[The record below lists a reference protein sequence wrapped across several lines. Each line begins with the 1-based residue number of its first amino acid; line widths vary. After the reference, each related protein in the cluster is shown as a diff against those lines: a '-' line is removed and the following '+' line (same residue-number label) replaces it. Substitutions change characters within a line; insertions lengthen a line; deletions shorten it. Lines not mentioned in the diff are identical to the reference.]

1 MKSGI
6 DKKVDVVFCGWQEN
20 GDGRSILLV
29 TEIKSNSTVEYD
41 PGKHKGLNVKKKNK
55 DGREDLKR
63 LPGREGKL
71 LVIMRE
77 SIAQQQ
83 ALIKELVE
91 DGLSQNRVIIKL
103 KRELKWKKTSEIDI
117 KGLRA
122 L

>member
-1 MKSGI
+1 MEEN
-6 DKKVDVVFCGWQEN
+6 KKVDVVFCGWQEN

-29 TEIKSNSTVEYD
+29 TEIESNSTLTYD
-41 PGKHKGLNVKKKNK
+41 PVKHNGLNVRKKERNRNK
-55 DGREDLKR
+55 AFIRVLRRERGMVEILK
-63 LPGREGKL
+63 
-71 LVIMRE
+71 E

-103 KRELKWKKTSEIDI
+103 KQELKLKKTSEIDI

>member
-29 TEIKSNSTVEYD
+29 TEIESNSTMVYD
-41 PGKHKGLNVKKKNK
+41 PVKHNGLNVKKKNRNRYK
-55 DGREDLKR
+55 ASIRVFRREREIVKILK
-63 LPGREGKL
+63 
-71 LVIMRE
+71 E
-77 SIAQQQ
+77 SVAQQQ
-83 ALIKELVE
+83 ALIKELIE

-103 KRELKWKKTSEIDI
+103 KRELKLKKTSEIDI
-117 KGLRA
+117 RGLRC